1 MQKQVACKALQES
14 RGKPDRHC
22 CLEIRHVYISPASV
36 ETMGHLSAVWY
47 LS

>member
-22 CLEIRHVYISPASV
+22 CLEVRRVCISLSSV
-36 ETMGHLSAVWY
+36 ETMGQLPAVWY
-47 LS
+47 PS